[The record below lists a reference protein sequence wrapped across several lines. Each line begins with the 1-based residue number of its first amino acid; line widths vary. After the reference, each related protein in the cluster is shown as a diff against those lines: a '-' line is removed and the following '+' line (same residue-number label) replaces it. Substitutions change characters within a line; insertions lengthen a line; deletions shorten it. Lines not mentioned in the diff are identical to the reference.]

1 MEKFKGLEEEKQQ
14 KILDA
19 SLKEFAEHGYKKAST
34 NRIVKEAGIGKGM
47 LFYYFNSKQDLYE
60 FLAEYSLD
68 FMIEKYFK
76 RVDVSD
82 PDFIERLKQTAQVK
96 LEAQLE
102 NENVFN
108 FLGTFMLTADFEL
121 PPHLQKKYEEMQK
134 QGNAML
140 YEGIDVTLFRNDV
153 DVEKVFKLIRWS
165 IEGYQNE
172 LLQRLKGQ
180 NMAAVDFGPYWQE
193 FYEYLEI
200 LKKSFYQEG
209 ERER

>member
-1 MEKFKGLEEEKQQ
+1 MKKFKSLDEEKQQ

-19 SLKEFAEHGYKKAST
+19 SLKEFAEHGYERAST

-60 FLAEYSLD
+60 YLAEYSLD
-68 FMIEKYFK
+68 YMVEKYFD
-76 RVDVSD
+76 RVDVRE
-82 PDFIERLKQTAQVK
+82 PDFIERLKLTAQVK
-96 LEAQLE
+96 LEAQTE
-102 NENVFN
+102 NKNVFN
-108 FLGTFMLTADFEL
+108 FLGTFMLSADLEL
-121 PPHLQKKYEEMQK
+121 PPHIQKKYEDMQAR
-134 QGNAML
+134 GSAML

-153 DVEKVFKLIRWS
+153 DVEKAFKLIRWS

-180 NMAAVDFGPYWQE
+180 NMASIDFDPYWEE

-200 LKKSFYQEG
+200 LKKSFYKEG
-209 ERER
+209 ERAQ